1 MQHHHYILSLC
12 QSLSQS
18 GKTPSVALIKSL
30 ASHPLP
36 LPAILAV
43 LQKWKKN
50 PDIELPKPR
59 QAAVSPISTEQ
70 RLDKLEARMDKLET
84 LLHQLLHKSEQ
95 TNHTG

>member
-18 GKTPSVALIKSL
+18 GKTPSVALIKHH

-36 LPAILAV
+36 LPEILAV

-50 PDIELPKPR
+50 PNIELPKPR
-59 QAAVSPISTEQ
+59 QAAVTPISTEQ
-70 RLDKLEARMDKLET
+70 RLDMLEVRMDRLET
-84 LLHQLLHKSEQ
+84 LLEKLLDKKMR
-95 TNHTG
+95 TDHTD